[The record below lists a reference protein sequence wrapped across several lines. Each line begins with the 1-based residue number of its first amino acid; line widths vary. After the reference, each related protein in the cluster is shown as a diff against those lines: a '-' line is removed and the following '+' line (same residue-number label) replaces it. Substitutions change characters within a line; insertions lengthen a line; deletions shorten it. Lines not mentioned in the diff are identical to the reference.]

1 MSFGMP
7 VNPELNPHSE
17 KEEDDHVNGKT
28 SNRSCFKCC
37 WTQLNVVCFNLLTV
51 TENINGTGGGE
62 LMAYNPTPNL
72 LDFDDDIFLDTTSV
86 TNTADD
92 TAAVNFYN
100 SDPLDL
106 EDNKVSLLSSL
117 TNDVNT
123 SS

>member
-1 MSFGMP
+1 ML
-7 VNPELNPHSE
+7 V
-17 KEEDDHVNGKT
+17 
-28 SNRSCFKCC
+28 
-37 WTQLNVVCFNLLTV
+37 V

-72 LDFDDDIFLDTTSV
+72 LDFDDDIFLNAASPVTSTASDSATTSL
-86 TNTADD
+86 
-92 TAAVNFYN
+92 YN

-106 EDNKVSLLSSL
+106 EDNKVSLLNSL